1 MFGSYHFPISN
12 WLVKLNPVTGPRQFG
27 EECPEPESQ
36 PSSTSSRKR
45 KMNLHEVWNFIEDA
59 RVAKVSMDKL
69 AVVRKRDEHGGVRAK
84 TVPYWS
90 TKLLSMYRKQSQ
102 LCFFNINKLCVAT
115 DASRHDSKDF
125 LVTTFY
131 SCGQGSEVSAHATAQ
146 YVNTSKVIHPG
157 QFELTAESERLA
169 ARREVERLSSL
180 KFLQAISSQIEQI
193 SGKSLQLTSFE
204 PSDDLAMQLCPLSG
218 GDERYFDGDCFV
230 VQKNEGEDAIAI
242 TLTDEMLAGIPV
254 MKVIMDQG
262 KIGTAAAAFCR
273 TLGLLIRFDYDKI
286 HRLLRD
292 IKSMSWRFQQ
302 VVLMTTYIWG
312 INYKPFRSGAHYDE
326 KCCAIEGFFEANT
339 YEP

>member
-27 EECPEPESQ
+27 EERPEPESQ

-45 KMNLHEVWNFIEDA
+45 KMNLHEVWSFIEDA

-102 LCFFNINKLCVAT
+102 LCFFNISKLCVAT

-131 SCGQGSEVSAHATAQ
+131 SCGQGSEVSAHATAH

-218 GDERYFDGDCFV
+218 GDEM
-230 VQKNEGEDAIAI
+230 NA
-242 TLTDEMLAGIPV
+242 TLMA
-254 MKVIMDQG
+254 
-262 KIGTAAAAFCR
+262 TA
-273 TLGLLIRFDYDKI
+273 LL
-286 HRLLRD
+286 
-292 IKSMSWRFQQ
+292 
-302 VVLMTTYIWG
+302 
-312 INYKPFRSGAHYDE
+312 
-326 KCCAIEGFFEANT
+326 
-339 YEP
+339 